1 MRGGSRNISKPCAN
15 RLPNKRR
22 RATFAA
28 KKENYMKLAAICSSL
43 FFAAV
48 ALASLPF
55 APPVNHPDFSGSWEL
70 NPQKSKNLGMMGQM
84 KMTLTI
90 EQSPTSLDVLAH
102 ATFMGQSSD
111 SKTHYDLTGKSVQN
125 ELPMS
130 GLHNTLSK
138 WDGDRLSTTWVSADS
153 AGKLVQT
160 EVRSLSADRST
171 MTVEALPVS
180 GAPVLMVFDR
190 K

>member
-1 MRGGSRNISKPCAN
+1 
-15 RLPNKRR
+15 
-22 RATFAA
+22 
-28 KKENYMKLAAICSSL
+28 MKLAVIFSSL
-43 FFAAV
+43 LFAAV

-90 EQSPTSLDVLAH
+90 QQSASALDVLAH
-102 ATFMGQSSD
+102 ATFMGQNSD
-111 SKTHYDLTGKSVQN
+111 SKTHYDLTGKSVEN

-130 GLHNTLSK
+130 GLHNTVSK
-138 WDGDRLSTTWVSADS
+138 WDGNKLSTAWVSADS
-153 AGKLVQT
+153 PGRLVQT
-160 EVRSLSADRST
+160 EIRSLSTDRNT
-171 MTVEALPVS
+171 MTVEAEPVS